1 MMPMLGLLMG
11 GFELLFL
18 LMFGCLGLVGT
29 VFWIWM
35 LIDCATKETDRD
47 NTKLVW
53 ILIIIFTHWIGALIY
68 LLVRRPKRIAEL
80 GQ

>member
-1 MMPMLGLLMG
+1 
-11 GFELLFL
+11 
-18 LMFGCLGLVGT
+18 
-29 VFWIWM
+29 M